1 MGFLA
6 KTFEDNFSN
15 WKIIRGK
22 ISSRIHNL
30 KIYQVIFFFLMYGCF
45 FRLTKPLICFNYG
58 KADIILVST
67 DDVVT
72 LNQEVNKGKIKL
84 PEIEFIQELQRNCNS
99 GNAYCS
105 KV

>member
-30 KIYQVIFFFLMYGCF
+30 KIYQVIFFFNVWLLFQTHKTTNMF
-45 FRLTKPLICFNYG
+45 
-58 KADIILVST
+58 
-67 DDVVT
+67 
-72 LNQEVNKGKIKL
+72 
-84 PEIEFIQELQRNCNS
+84 
-99 GNAYCS
+99 
-105 KV
+105 